1 MSRSPD
7 LPPRAPDPVPPAPVP
22 PVVGTGG
29 DPPIDPAVH
38 ARRWRTLGVLCLSLT
53 IVMIANMSL
62 NLALPAISRDLGAST
77 GSLQWMVD
85 AYALVFA
92 GLLFTAGALGDRYGR
107 KGALQFGLVLFVAG
121 SVLAATAGSAGTVIG
136 ARAVMGVAAAF
147 VMPSTLSIISNV
159 FPPDER
165 GRAIATWAG
174 VSAGAAALGPTGS
187 GLLLEHFWWGS
198 VFLVNVPIALTAL
211 VLGRR
216 LVPTSRDPERVPI
229 DLPGAGLSIIG
240 VGGLVYAIIEAPHRG
255 WNAPA
260 TLAAFAVAAA
270 ALGLFAWRE
279 LTARHPMLDLRLFRD
294 RRFSVASGG
303 IGLTYFALFGT
314 FFLVSQY
321 LQLVLDVSPLRAGLV
336 QLPVSVIM
344 LTVAPQVPRVV
355 DRYGT
360 ARVVPVAL
368 ALVALGMGIL
378 ATLGTGSPM
387 LMVVVAMV
395 PMAVGIAATG
405 APLTTLMMAAVPA
418 GRAGV
423 GSAMNNASR
432 EIGGAF
438 GVAVLG
444 SLLTTRFTSTLA
456 PAVEGL
462 AAPSQTAATSGL
474 AGALEAARGLPGPAG
489 EALAGA
495 ARAAFVDGFAL
506 AGAASAALAVVTGV
520 GAYLL
525 LPRTPAPSAPETV
538 VVEDDAEGADAGAGS
553 SSGAAVVAAGG
564 TRPADLPTAAAP

>member
-1 MSRSPD
+1 MSRRPH
-7 LPPRAPDPVPPAPVP
+7 LPPRAPASPPPAPAPPGAVTPPPVPPP
-22 PVVGTGG
+22 GGG
-29 DPPIDPAVH
+29 DPSIDPAVY

-107 KGALQFGLVLFVAG
+107 KGALQFGLALFVGG
-121 SVLAATAGSAGTVIG
+121 SLLAATAGSAGTVIG

-216 LVPTSRDPERVPI
+216 LVPTSRNPERVPI
-229 DLPGAGLSIIG
+229 AVAGAGLSIVG

-255 WNAPA
+255 WSATP
-260 TLAAFAVAAA
+260 TLAVFGVAAA
-270 ALGLFAWRE
+270 ALALFAWRG

-360 ARVVPVAL
+360 GRVVPVAL
-368 ALVALGMGIL
+368 GLVAVGMGIL

-444 SLLTTRFTSTLA
+444 SLLTTRFTSSLA
-456 PAVEGL
+456 PAVDGL
-462 AAPSQTAATSGL
+462 AAPAQAAATSGL
-474 AGALEAARGLPGPAG
+474 AGALEVARGLPGPAG

-495 ARAAFVDGFAL
+495 ARAAFVDGFVL
-506 AGAASAALAVVTGV
+506 AGAASAVLAVVTGV

-525 LPRTPAPSAPETV
+525 LPRTPAAPAPGPIAV
-538 VVEDDAEGADAGAGS
+538 DGADAS
-553 SSGAAVVAAGG
+553 EAVVAAAGG
-564 TRPADLPTAAAP
+564 GARPADLPTAAAP